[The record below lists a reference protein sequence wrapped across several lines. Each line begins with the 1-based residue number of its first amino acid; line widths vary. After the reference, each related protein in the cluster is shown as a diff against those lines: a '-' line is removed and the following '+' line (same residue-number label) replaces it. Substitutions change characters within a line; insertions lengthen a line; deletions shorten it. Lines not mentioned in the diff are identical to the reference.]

1 MAKEFGWAYVVGRQG
16 SGPKGSIQLAGPG
29 VELSHDPN
37 LVWSDDL
44 NALLVSGNIVAHN
57 FEIQNQT
64 QTVFHFEVSGSSIF
78 GDTPD
83 DLHQFTGSLNASG
96 NVTAHN
102 YYGWGGD
109 LDGVPINYAT
119 NFEDNRIVTSVSGDT
134 VNAEENLTF
143 NGALLDV
150 IGDIQAIEI
159 DASQF
164 SGSIGLFGSVDVGD
178 IQGEQF
184 TDGTLTIET
193 GSIANASHV
202 QSTTLE
208 GLLTSP
214 QQTNITEVGTLT
226 SLNVAN
232 DATINGTLYVKSGES
247 KVGVNVADPQATSEI
262 LSTST
267 QLRLTSQRGVF
278 GVQDLE
284 YTDLHTNIEGDF
296 TISPSNGRT
305 SVTGDLNVSGD
316 LVVTGSFIARTTDF
330 AVSADTLTLGD
341 EPTDTIVVNADTMS
355 VPNGLA
361 IDNGLFINNGLIGVG
376 DYSGG
381 AKFEIEAPSNQFK
394 VGTTSDKLSISVNN
408 GSTTLS
414 TSTSTLDIGNDTN
427 VLGEVV
433 IGSNGD
439 IVLDNIGQVSSSVS
453 VSSTAGYFTNI
464 TSTTITNG
472 NTTVNSDNIVTPTLD
487 TTTVNS
493 TNLGGTL
500 NTAAQPNV
508 TSLGTLTSLNVANAA
523 NIGGPLAINKAS
535 ASRMAEIKDSEN
547 PQLRLTNSEFV
558 FGLSQ
563 DQYTDFNTNN
573 TGDLTISPTSGRVV
587 MSQLKLTNVQQGSSF
602 NHLSLD
608 SEGNIVLSPNLQ
620 HGIEVRSRVVVATDY
635 VVTPSDYFIGVQTV
649 QNLTITLPD
658 ASTLFNGQIFV
669 IKDELENADQFI
681 ITIAAVQNQLVENL
695 THLTFASPGSSISI
709 YCDGQSKFFI
719 M

>member
-29 VELSHDPN
+29 TELDHDPN
-37 LVWSDDL
+37 LIWSDDL
-44 NALLVSGNIVAHN
+44 NSLLVSGNIIAHN

-64 QTVFHFEVSGSSIF
+64 QTVFHFEVSGSSVF

-109 LDGVPINYAT
+109 LDGVPINYYT
-119 NFEDNRIVTSVSGDT
+119 NHGDNRLVTSVNGDT

-143 NGALLDV
+143 DGALLDV
-150 IGDIQAIEI
+150 IGNIQALEI
-159 DASQF
+159 DATQF
-164 SGSIGLFGSVDVGD
+164 SGSIALFGSTDIGDAQVD
-178 IQGEQF
+178 QL

-193 GSIANASHV
+193 GSIANASHI
-202 QSTTLE
+202 QSITLE

-214 QQTNITEVGTLT
+214 SQTNITEVGILT

-232 DATINGTLYVKSGES
+232 DATINGTLYVKSAEN
-247 KVGVNVADPQATSEI
+247 KVGVNVSDPQATSEI

-284 YTDLHTNIEGDF
+284 YTDLHTNTDGDF
-296 TISPSNGRT
+296 TISPSNGKT
-305 SVTGDLNVSGD
+305 NVTGDLNVSGD

-341 EPTDTIVVNADTMS
+341 EATDTIIVNADTMS

-376 DYSGG
+376 DYSDG
-381 AKFEIEAPSNQFK
+381 AKFEIEATSNQFK
-394 VGTTSDKLSISVNN
+394 VGTTTEKLSISVEN

-414 TSTSTLDIGNDTN
+414 TNTSTLDIANNTN
-427 VLGEVV
+427 VLGELVV
-433 IGSNGD
+433 GSNGD

-453 VSSTAGYFTNI
+453 VSSTTGYFTNI
-464 TSTTITNG
+464 TSSVITNG
-472 NTTVNSDNIVTPTLD
+472 NTTINGDDIQTTTLD
-487 TTTVNS
+487 ATTVNS
-493 TNLGGTL
+493 TILGGTL
-500 NTAAQPNV
+500 TTAAQPNV

-523 NIGGPLAINKAS
+523 NITGNLSIGTNSTTRKV
-535 ASRMAEIKDSEN
+535 EIKDAN
-547 PQLRLTNSEFV
+547 PQMRLTNTDAV
-558 FGLSQ
+558 FGLSSHTYADLHVQ
-563 DQYTDFNTNN
+563 S
-573 TGDLTISPTSGRVV
+573 TGDLSLLPSSGKVIIP
-587 MSQLKLTNVQQGSSF
+587 QLNLTNIQQGSSNNF
-602 NHLSLD
+602 LSLD
-608 SEGNIVLSPNLQ
+608 SNGNVILAPAVQS
-620 HGIEVRSRVVVATDY
+620 GIEVRSRVVVTGNYSVAID
-635 VVTPSDYFIGVQTV
+635 DYFVGIQAT
-649 QNLTITLPD
+649 QNLTVTLPD
-658 ASTLFNGQIFV
+658 ASSLFNGQIMV
-669 IKDELENADQFI
+669 LKDELENADVFT
-681 ITIAAVQNQLVENL
+681 ITVQAAANQLVENRQSITL
-695 THLTFASPGSSISI
+695 ASPGTSINI
-709 YCDGQSKFFI
+709 YTDGQSKFYI

>member
-29 VELSHDPN
+29 TELEHDPN
-37 LVWSDDL
+37 LIWSDDL
-44 NALLVSGNIVAHN
+44 NSLLVSGNIIAHN

-64 QTVFHFEVSGSSIF
+64 QTVFHFEVSGSSVF

-109 LDGVPINYAT
+109 LDGVPINYYT
-119 NFEDNRIVTSVSGDT
+119 NHGDNRLVTSVSGDT

-143 NGALLDV
+143 DGAILDV
-150 IGDIQAIEI
+150 VGDIQALEI

-164 SGSIGLFGSVDVGD
+164 SGSIGLFDSVDVND
-178 IQGEQF
+178 IQVEQF

-202 QSTTLE
+202 QSITLE

-214 QQTNITEVGTLT
+214 SQTNITEVGTLT

-232 DATINGTLYVKSGES
+232 DATINGTLYVKSGEN
-247 KVGVNVADPQATSEI
+247 KVGVNVSDPQATSEI

-284 YTDLHTNIEGDF
+284 YTDLHTNTDGDF
-296 TISPSNGRT
+296 TISPSNGKT
-305 SVTGDLNVSGD
+305 NVTGDLNVSGD

-330 AVSADTLTLGD
+330 SVSADTLTLGD
-341 EPTDTIVVNADTMS
+341 EATDTIVVNADTMS

-361 IDNGLFINNGLIGVG
+361 IDNGLFISNGLIGVG
-376 DYSGG
+376 DYSDG

-394 VGTTSDKLSISVNN
+394 VGTTTEKLSISVEN

-414 TSTSTLDIGNDTN
+414 TNTSTLDIANNAN
-427 VLGEVV
+427 VLGELVV
-433 IGSNGD
+433 GSNGD
-439 IVLDNIGQVSSSVS
+439 IVLDNVGQISSSVS
-453 VSSTAGYFTNI
+453 VSSATGYFTNI
-464 TSTTITNG
+464 TSSVITNG
-472 NTTVNSDNIVTPTLD
+472 NTTINGDDIQTTTLNA
-487 TTTVNS
+487 TTVNS

-500 NTAAQPNV
+500 TTAAQPNV

-523 NIGGPLAINKAS
+523 NITGNLSIGTNS
-535 ASRMAEIKDSEN
+535 AMRKVEIKDAN
-547 PQLRLTNSEFV
+547 PQMRLTNTNAV
-558 FGLSQ
+558 FGLSSHTYADLHVQ
-563 DQYTDFNTNN
+563 S
-573 TGDLTISPTSGRVV
+573 TGDLSLLPSSGKVIIP
-587 MSQLKLTNVQQGSSF
+587 QLNLSNIPEGSSIK
-602 NHLSLD
+602 HLSLD
-608 SEGNIVLSPNLQ
+608 ENGNVVISPNLQ
-620 HGIEVRSRVVVATDY
+620 HGIEVRSRVVAMQDYQVQTD
-635 VVTPSDYFIGVQTV
+635 DYFVGIQAMQDT
-649 QNLTITLPD
+649 TITLPD
-658 ASTLFNGQIFV
+658 ASSLFNGQIFV
-669 IKDELENADQFI
+669 IKDESENADDFEF
-681 ITIAAVQNQLVENL
+681 TIVPQSNQLIENRQTITL
-695 THLTFASPGSSISI
+695 ASPGAAINI
-709 YCDGQSKFFI
+709 YCDGQSKFYI